1 MLRTQRNRVPARVD
15 TEAFEHALT
24 AESKTREQPSLHN
37 VQDARG
43 GQRNGMAKGS
53 GDTLPATTQEAVEEA
68 LAAAENMAS
77 GMCVGPLA
85 T

>member
-1 MLRTQRNRVPARVD
+1 
-15 TEAFEHALT
+15 
-24 AESKTREQPSLHN
+24 
-37 VQDARG
+37 
-43 GQRNGMAKGS
+43 MAKGS